1 MKRYVLIGIG
11 FAVGWAVFRTLF
23 GALFGTAPFGG
34 SPRDDLI
41 RDSAHEFGSSTG
53 G

>member
-1 MKRYVLIGIG
+1 MKRYALVAIG
-11 FAVGWAVFRTLF
+11 FAAGWFLFRSIT
-23 GALFGTAPFGG
+23 GP
-34 SPRDDLI
+34 SPEDEVI

>member
-1 MKRYVLIGIG
+1 MKRLALLGIG
-11 FAVGWAVFRTLF
+11 FTIGWAIFRVI
-23 GALFGTAPFGG
+23 TAAP
-34 SPRDDLI
+34 DDELI

>member
-1 MKRYVLIGIG
+1 MGAPGMKRYVLIGIG

-23 GALFGTAPFGG
+23 GAAQE
-34 SPRDDLI
+34 DELI

>member
-1 MKRYVLIGIG
+1 MKRLALLGIG
-11 FAVGWAVFRTLF
+11 FAAGWVIFRAF
-23 GALFGTAPFGG
+23 AGAET
-34 SPRDDLI
+34 DDELI

>member
-1 MKRYVLIGIG
+1 MKRLAVLVIG
-11 FAVGWAVFRTLF
+11 FAVGWAVFRVIS
-23 GALFGTAPFGG
+23 AAP
-34 SPRDDLI
+34 DDELI